1 MSEQKI
7 RKINVRV
14 ANPKPHRASSDHP
27 VLSVE
32 NLHTSFI
39 TDSGEVKAV
48 NGVSFNLDAGK
59 ILGVVGESGSGKS
72 VTAYS
77 ILQILDQ
84 NGRIVEGD
92 IKFKGKSLLDAYAK
106 SHIVVKDGKILT
118 YTV

>member
-48 NGVSFNLDAGK
+48 NGVSFNLDAGLP
-59 ILGVVGESGSGKS
+59 LGHDHPHRLSLQPHRRC
-72 VTAYS
+72 TA
-77 ILQILDQ
+77 
-84 NGRIVEGD
+84 
-92 IKFKGKSLLDAYAK
+92 
-106 SHIVVKDGKILT
+106 
-118 YTV
+118 